1 MCHRPF
7 LVVKATLEPAAVD
20 GFRRW
25 YQEVHLPH
33 MMSIPG
39 LEGAYRLRRGD
50 AANGHMAV
58 FPFASE
64 DAVRTAL
71 ASSEAQQARADWVP
85 WMRDVSDLSVEIY
98 AELAPL
104 PAYSHWN

>member
-7 LVVKATLEPAAVD
+7 LVVKARLEPAAVD

-33 MMSIPG
+33 MMRIPG
-39 LEGAYRLRRGD
+39 IEGAYHLRRGD
-50 AANGHMAV
+50 AADGHMAV
-58 FPFASE
+58 FSFTSE
-64 DAVRTAL
+64 EAVRAAL
-71 ASSEAQQARADWVP
+71 ASNEAQQARADWVP
-85 WMRDVSDLSVEIY
+85 WMRDVSGLSVEVY
-98 AELAPL
+98 AELTPL